1 MAACCVVIYRTEG
14 EDRGRDWKQLKYTYL
29 SWYRIRYYRKERKEV
44 KKEVVRVHND
54 TSLVTVLNTGTGNL
68 NGWYGYTYNT
78 SQALNFI
85 GFMT

>member
-1 MAACCVVIYRTEG
+1 METHTF
-14 EDRGRDWKQLKYTYL
+14 RGNASGTT
-29 SWYRIRYYRKERKEV
+29 ERKEV

-54 TSLVTVLNTGTGNL
+54 TSLVIVLNTGTGNL